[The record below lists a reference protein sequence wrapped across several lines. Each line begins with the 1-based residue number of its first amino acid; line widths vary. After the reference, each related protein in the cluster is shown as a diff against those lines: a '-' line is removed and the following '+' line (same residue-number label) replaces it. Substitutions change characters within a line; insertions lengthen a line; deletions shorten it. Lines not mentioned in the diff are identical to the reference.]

1 LYAHKKT
8 AVFFLILMA
17 AWSFLTFPA
26 QGLAENAKGAAVM
39 EARSGR
45 ILFSKEGTAR
55 LPMAS
60 TTKLMT
66 ALITLEQ
73 PDLDLYFTV
82 DPQAIRVE
90 GSSMGLQAG
99 DQVTLRALAWGMM
112 LASGNDAAG
121 AAAVRIAG
129 SLENFAMMMNA
140 KALMLGMADSHFVT
154 PSGLHSPDHYTT
166 AEDMAKLA
174 RAALQNELLAEMA
187 LAKNQKLEYGNP
199 PYPRWL
205 QNHNRL
211 LWNCPGAIGLKT
223 GYTDAA
229 GRCLVS
235 AARREDVT
243 LIVVTLG
250 CPDDFNMHEK
260 LYDEYFA
267 QIAQKDFGRVLEGL
281 TVAVTG
287 AAQSRLPVRVAEPLA
302 AAVRQGEQPEV
313 RLELPRFVYAPV
325 AEGDRVGWA
334 SVSLDGETI
343 LRLPLLA
350 AAQAPALYDPDL
362 QKNLWQRIAEWFD

>member
-1 LYAHKKT
+1 
-8 AVFFLILMA
+8 
-17 AWSFLTFPA
+17 
-26 QGLAENAKGAAVM
+26 
-39 EARSGR
+39 
-45 ILFSKEGTAR
+45 
-55 LPMAS
+55 
-60 TTKLMT
+60 
-66 ALITLEQ
+66 
-73 PDLDLYFTV
+73 
-82 DPQAIRVE
+82 
-90 GSSMGLQAG
+90 
-99 DQVTLRALAWGMM
+99 
-112 LASGNDAAG
+112 
-121 AAAVRIAG
+121 
-129 SLENFAMMMNA
+129 
-140 KALMLGMADSHFVT
+140 
-154 PSGLHSPDHYTT
+154 
-166 AEDMAKLA
+166 
-174 RAALQNELLAEMA
+174 
-187 LAKNQKLEYGNP
+187 
-199 PYPRWL
+199 
-205 QNHNRL
+205 
-211 LWNCPGAIGLKT
+211 
-223 GYTDAA
+223 
-229 GRCLVS
+229 VS